1 MHLHPVK
8 SCFLYNC
15 VTFHREVEKP
25 EKAAQQAVPQTNHI
39 HVPQNLP
46 KSKSV
51 HREREGAQDDG
62 VRLAHGDEG
71 RYGLE
76 IHGRSLQST
85 PQDRTERLSPDCVG
99 GAAHKDGQQTVI
111 QVALP
116 PEQNGNVV
124 YQRGFVSRM
133 DSDKHVQ
140 RKNTLA
146 QVEQWVK
153 VHKGDPTKRSVS
165 LNPSLSNLL

>member
-1 MHLHPVK
+1 M
-8 SCFLYNC
+8 
-15 VTFHREVEKP
+15 EKP
-25 EKAAQQAVPQTNHI
+25 EKAAQQAVPQTNHV
-39 HVPQNLP
+39 HGPQNLP

-51 HREREGAQDDG
+51 HRTEREGAPDDG
-62 VRLAHGDEG
+62 IRLAHGDQG

-76 IHGRSLQST
+76 IHGRSVQST
-85 PQDRTERLSPDCVG
+85 PQDRIERLSPDSVG
-99 GAAHKDGQQTVI
+99 GGAHKDRQQPVI

-124 YQRGFVSRM
+124 YQMGFVSRM

-153 VHKGDPTKRSVS
+153 VHKGDPTKRLVR
-165 LNPSLSNLL
+165 LNPSLFVRFISMNDRTTES